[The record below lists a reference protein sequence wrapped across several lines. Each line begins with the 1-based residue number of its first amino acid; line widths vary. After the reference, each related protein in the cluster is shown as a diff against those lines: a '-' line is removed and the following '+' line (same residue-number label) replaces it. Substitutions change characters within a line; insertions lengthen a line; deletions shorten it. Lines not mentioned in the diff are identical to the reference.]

1 MLHCTVLVSVQLCF
15 FLDLRD
21 RQCGQ
26 EAHGGDRSR
35 VAATAGRGEHEHEH
49 DGDEDKDEQ
58 YSVV

>member
-26 EAHGGDRSR
+26 EAHGGDRSGA
-35 VAATAGRGEHEHEH
+35 AATAGRGEHEHE
-49 DGDEDKDEQ
+49 GDEDEYQDE
-58 YSVV
+58 Y